1 MKTQTRKAKL
11 DYLKRLISGE
21 ADEDLLTINVIIAGY
36 TDEATG
42 EKIPDRLSYSLV
54 QQRDG
59 TFKRVEP
66 QETDEIEAI
75 PK

>member
-1 MKTQTRKAKL
+1 MITQTRKAKL

-42 EKIPDRLSYSLV
+42 EKIPDRPLVSYFE
-54 QQRDG
+54 QRDG
-59 TFKRVEP
+59 TFKIIEHK
-66 QETDEIEAI
+66 ETDEIEAI